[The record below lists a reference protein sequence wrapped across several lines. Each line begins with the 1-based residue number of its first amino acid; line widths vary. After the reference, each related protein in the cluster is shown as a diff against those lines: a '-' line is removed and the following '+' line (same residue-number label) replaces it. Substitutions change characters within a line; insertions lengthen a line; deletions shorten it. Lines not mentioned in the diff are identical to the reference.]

1 MGEKIGLLEYVIPRV
16 DRVLIGGGVAATFLK
31 SEGCDV
37 GISAVEYDKVDLV
50 RTILQKAKDLNVR
63 VRLPKDVVATEKIES
78 GATARIVSA
87 GQIPADLMIA
97 DIGPGPLR
105 NL

>member
-1 MGEKIGLLEYVIPRV
+1 M
-16 DRVLIGGGVAATFLK
+16 
-31 SEGCDV
+31 
-37 GISAVEYDKVDLV
+37 DLV

-78 GATARIVSA
+78 GATARIVST

-97 DIGPGPLR
+97 DIGPRTIEEFVKELKICRTVAWNGPLGVFEIPQFSEGT
-105 NL
+105 